1 MQVTLT
7 QKAAHFPVRPLLKQT
22 KPSLSKLT
30 LVGNGKNALVFI
42 VDAKESHHTLR
53 NLGFN
58 VVLVE
63 KHRVH
68 SYDFFDVAGYKK
80 AVILPSKDGGEL
92 QYIER
97 IAAKWV
103 SIPHSCRLLYLE
115 LPNIV
120 FGDGLLDWCHGH
132 LAAAGIFELVTSIP
146 CKNIWQIKKM
156 LLREVD
162 RAIEIFGGDY
172 E

>member
-1 MQVTLT
+1 MIAIQ
-7 QKAAHFPVRPLLKQT
+7 QAAHFGVRPLLKPT
-22 KPSLSKLT
+22 RSSLSKLT

-42 VDAKESHHTLR
+42 VNSKESHNALR

-68 SYDFFDVAGYKK
+68 SYDFFDAAGYLK
-80 AVILPSKDGGEL
+80 AVILPSKDGGEA

-97 IAAKWV
+97 IAAKWI
-103 SIPHSCRLLYLE
+103 SIPHSCRLLYIE
-115 LPNIV
+115 LPNIG
-120 FGDGLLDWCHGH
+120 FGDDLLDWCNGH
-132 LAAAGIFELVTSIP
+132 LAAAGISDLGTSIP

-156 LLREVD
+156 LLQEIEE
-162 RAIEIFGGDY
+162 AIEVLGGDY

>member
-1 MQVTLT
+1 MRAI
-7 QKAAHFPVRPLLKQT
+7 QKAAHDTVLPLLKQT

-42 VDAKESHHTLR
+42 VDSKKSHNALR

-58 VVLVE
+58 VILVE

-68 SYDFFDVAGYKK
+68 SYDFFNAAGYLK
-80 AVILPSKDGGEL
+80 AVILPSKDGGEA

-103 SIPHSCRLLYLE
+103 SITHSCRLLYLE
-115 LPNIV
+115 LPNIG
-120 FGDGLLDWCHGH
+120 FGDDLLDWCNGH
-132 LAAAGIFELVTSIP
+132 LAAAGIFGFGTSIP

-156 LLREVD
+156 LLREIEV
-162 RAIEIFGGDY
+162 AIEIFGGDY